1 MKKRREGGKEERG
14 RRDVEVK
21 VRERQRDSNIGRS
34 ADADCDPHFVILKEF
49 FFIIHQVCLQRNIM
63 YIIYNI
69 YSSTDDFK
77 MDEYEI
83 NRDIK

>member
-14 RRDVEVK
+14 RRDVEVT

-49 FFIIHQVCLQRNIM
+49 FF
-63 YIIYNI
+63 Y
-69 YSSTDDFK
+69 YSSGLSPAQ
-77 MDEYEI
+77 Y
-83 NRDIK
+83 NVYNL